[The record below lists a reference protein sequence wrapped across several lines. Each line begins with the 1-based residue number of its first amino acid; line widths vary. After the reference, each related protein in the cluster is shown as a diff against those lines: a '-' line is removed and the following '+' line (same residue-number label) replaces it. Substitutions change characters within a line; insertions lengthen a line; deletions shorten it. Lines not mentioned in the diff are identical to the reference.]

1 MEHGRSELR
10 FDNDSEFYVEG
21 ESPDT
26 VAEFIDNALANDGA
40 SFSNSAYR
48 KVYDKYFELYDGS
61 LRQEQIQSRLLNSS
75 DGEIAAVT
83 KELLEDKYIITVEDY
98 RNSLTSLET
107 QLVIFVPKSL
117 LAYQSRRLDV
127 MMKELSDELAA
138 SKDDVKV
145 QMELLDKMNRL
156 NKARNIINNK
166 LGRV

>member
-1 MEHGRSELR
+1 M
-10 FDNDSEFYVEG
+10 
-21 ESPDT
+21 
-26 VAEFIDNALANDGA
+26 
-40 SFSNSAYR
+40 
-48 KVYDKYFELYDGS
+48 
-61 LRQEQIQSRLLNSS
+61 NSS